1 MDVTAALHGAANV
14 RSGPGSTHARKT
26 SGIPKGAVIMSSSIH
41 TFTETGGEGIRKS
54 GEYVFKVAVG
64 PEELERYF
72 RLRHAV
78 FVEEQKI
85 FSGTDVDERDEG
97 AIHIVALKGPDGVMV
112 GGVRC
117 YTTGDDTWYGGRL
130 TAASGYRNGRVGSGL
145 VRFAV
150 ETVKSRGCKKFLAYV
165 QPQNVNFFKRLDW
178 KPVGEPLVYEGITHQ
193 LMEADLGPA

>member
-1 MDVTAALHGAANV
+1 MSGADSFAP
-14 RSGPGSTHARKT
+14 GPG
-26 SGIPKGAVIMSSSIH
+26 PGALALVQSKEAAAMTTTIQS
-41 TFTETGGEGIRKS
+41 FTETGGTRIRKS
-54 GEYVFKVAVG
+54 GEYTFKVAEG
-64 PEELERYF
+64 KDELEEYF

-78 FVEEQKI
+78 FVVEQQI
-85 FSGTDVDERDEG
+85 FSGTDVDEKDEG
-97 AIHIVALKGPDGVMV
+97 AIHIIALKGPDRVMV

-150 ETVKSRGCKKFLAYV
+150 ETVKTRGCKKFLAYV

-178 KPVGEPLVYEGITHQ
+178 TPVGEPVIYEGITHQ
-193 LMEADLGPA
+193 LMEADLDSA

>member
-1 MDVTAALHGAANV
+1 MDVPDAWRRVVHILI
-14 RSGPGSTHARKT
+14 RPGSADARK
-26 SGIPKGAVIMSSSIH
+26 IEGAVIMSSTTHI
-41 TFTETGGEGIRKS
+41 FTEASEIRIRKS
-54 GEYVFKVAVG
+54 GDYTFKIAEG
-64 PEELERYF
+64 RDELERYF

-85 FSGTDVDERDEG
+85 FAATDVDERDDG
-97 AIHIVALKGPDGVMV
+97 AVHIVALKGVDGEMV

-117 YTTGDDTWYGGRL
+117 YTTGNDTWYGGRL

-150 ETVKSRGCKKFLAYV
+150 ETVKSKGCKKFLAYV

-178 KPVGEPLVYEGITHQ
+178 TPVGEPEVYEGIVHQ
-193 LMEADLGPA
+193 LMEADLGSAQL

>member
-1 MDVTAALHGAANV
+1 
-14 RSGPGSTHARKT
+14 
-26 SGIPKGAVIMSSSIH
+26 MSSAIH
-41 TFTETGGEGIRKS
+41 TITETGGERIRKS
-54 GEYVFKVAVG
+54 GEYVFKVAG
-64 PEELERYF
+64 SPEELESYF

-97 AIHIVALKGPDGVMV
+97 AIHIIALKGPDSVMV

-130 TAASGYRNGRVGSGL
+130 TAANGYRNGRVGSGL

-178 KPVGEPLVYEGITHQ
+178 KPVGEPVVYEGITHQ
-193 LMEADLGPA
+193 LMEADLGSA